1 MGQYRFSRRGSL
13 ALALLAAA
21 GFAGTAQAADIP
33 KSPEVAETGK
43 LTIANTLEYAP
54 FEFIDAEGNTIATA
68 VIQDTFDTPIP
79 VGESFSETAECNSNS
94 KIKGV
99 YVSEYVPEG

>member
-1 MGQYRFSRRGSL
+1 MDGGTTSTRIRFLNLGSEDL
-13 ALALLAAA
+13 ASIE
-21 GFAGTAQAADIP
+21 AQ
-33 KSPEVAETGK
+33 V
-43 LTIANTLEYAP
+43 
-54 FEFIDAEGNTIATA
+54 EFIDAEGNTIATA